1 RIAGSARATRA
12 CPATSPPAWWW
23 CATAWSAGSSS
34 HLSPPSPPAGPPV
47 TPAPPRRER
56 RHELDALRVL
66 AVLAL
71 LLYHASRPFD
81 TEVWH
86 LKNLEKSAGLELFVT
101 RSASARPGATR
112 ASVWVA
118 CSSRSRS
125 GWRWSSCH
133 RSTCSASAWACPTG

>member
-1 RIAGSARATRA
+1 
-12 CPATSPPAWWW
+12 
-23 CATAWSAGSSS
+23 
-34 HLSPPSPPAGPPV
+34 
-47 TPAPPRRER
+47 
-56 RHELDALRVL
+56 VL

-86 LKNLEKSAGLELFVT
+86 LKNLEKSAGLELFGNLLT
-101 RSASARPGATR
+101 PWRLPLLFMISGLGTYYALGFRSAWRYARERLG
-112 ASVWVA
+112 A

-133 RSTCSASAWACPTG
+133 RSTWSASAWACPTG